1 MKKLFILMLALSLL
15 LGMTGCGESETP
27 DPNAGVY
34 EAVSATGYGMTL
46 DVSAVFPDGFSL
58 TLKNGGKA
66 TFHYDK
72 KDYGMKWSLDGEVF
86 HAEGGGAK
94 LDGTLSRGVME
105 LQNILDS
112 GIDIRLECPEL
123 MKLDSLA
130 RESAP
135 PAEPEPAAEE
145 PVPEETPAL
154 EPAPD
159 YAQLWGGKW
168 YGWGV
173 YYKAGGRFAELED
186 QAWDAVAQIDVD
198 GDRGYLD
205 LWDVTNLEEP
215 ELTARVEFAPGL
227 TERGQMICE
236 SCTFLDLVYGRGF
249 WVCEPGEAPESRLEN
264 TIVFHFTYADSE
276 NSADFLEV
284 YYILRPWGM
293 LWDDVRE
300 ADTAG
305 MIYED
310 MMPLLYE
317 DWYLV
322 QLQQEGGA

>member
-1 MKKLFILMLALSLL
+1 MILRTENFCSV
-15 LGMTGCGESETP
+15 SENINTAITKP
-27 DPNAGVY
+27 
-34 EAVSATGYGMTL
+34 
-46 DVSAVFPDGFSL
+46 FS
-58 TLKNGGKA
+58 
-66 TFHYDK
+66 
-72 KDYGMKWSLDGEVF
+72 
-86 HAEGGGAK
+86 
-94 LDGTLSRGVME
+94 
-105 LQNILDS
+105 
-112 GIDIRLECPEL
+112 
-123 MKLDSLA
+123 
-130 RESAP
+130 
-135 PAEPEPAAEE
+135 PA
-145 PVPEETPAL
+145 
-154 EPAPD
+154 
-159 YAQLWGGKW
+159 
-168 YGWGV
+168 
-173 YYKAGGRFAELED
+173 
-186 QAWDAVAQIDVD
+186 
-198 GDRGYLD
+198 
-205 LWDVTNLEEP
+205 

-322 QLQQEGGA
+322 QLQQELAAAQNVVMDGRDIGTVVLPDARGKIYLTASVEVRARRRFLEMKEKGEPADFDQIAAEIAERDHRDMTREVSPLRQADDAVLVDTSDMTIDQVTQRILEIVKERTGLA